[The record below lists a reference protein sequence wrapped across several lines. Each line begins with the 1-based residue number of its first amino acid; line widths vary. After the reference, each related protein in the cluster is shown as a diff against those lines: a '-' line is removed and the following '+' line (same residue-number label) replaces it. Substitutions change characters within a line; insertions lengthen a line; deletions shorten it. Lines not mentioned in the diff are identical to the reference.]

1 MLLLVVVLGE
11 GRRGDDMGETAGF
24 LVGDGGV
31 RGW

>member
-11 GRRGDDMGETAGF
+11 GRRGEDVGEAAGF